1 MKNFVHRLKNI
12 CLMMLSD
19 CCIILQIKQADFC
32 LGFILAVP
40 SFSRKLAAMDIAV
53 CIFYAKFCTYN
64 DDILF

>member
-1 MKNFVHRLKNI
+1 
-12 CLMMLSD
+12 MMLSD